1 MGLLVLLKSSGT
13 LFKKYVTPKCPNPS
27 YYHHFPLSSEYPSR
41 GCAPGAQRSL
51 ESSLQT
57 GAEVCGDVKA
67 AEQVRGQSSCDAQ
80 RRGEGRRKSGWE
92 MHFLGETQSAIL
104 GSGSSLVSSQ
114 EDYRNGNILLF
125 PFS

>member
-13 LFKKYVTPKCPNPS
+13 LFKKYVL
-27 YYHHFPLSSEYPSR
+27 LSVRTHSTITIPHSAKYPSR
-41 GCAPGAQRSL
+41 GRAPGAQRSL
-51 ESSLQT
+51 ESSLQA

-67 AEQVRGQSSCDAQ
+67 AGQVRGQTSCDAQ
-80 RRGEGRRKSGWE
+80 KGGEGWRKSGWE

-104 GSGSSLVSSQ
+104 DSGSSSLSSQ